1 VEADRRGTRPRDEFA
16 AEIIRHLRSGM
27 PAQEILER
35 QGRGVVEHIACC
47 PGIPAALRELRGIG
61 AELVLV
67 TNGTV
72 AQQTAKLERT
82 ALGPLLDRVVTS
94 EQAGVKKPDP
104 RIFALAVDGMAQG
117 AETWMIGDH
126 PTADIEGGRAAGLS
140 TGWVS
145 HERPWPHPWEP
156 TLTASTPAEL
166 LGMLLARRR
175 WTSSPR
181 ATRWTSS
188 QRTQRHLGVRVEVEA
203 LEHGEQLALL
213 VAEVA
218 LHDRGDTLEVT
229 GEDLRG
235 GARPHR

>member
-1 VEADRRGTRPRDEFA
+1 MRPLRVLLDLDDTLVDRQRAFEDWARSFLDELGAAPDDLDRMVEADRRGTRPRDEFA

-175 WTSSPR
+175 
-181 ATRWTSS
+181 
-188 QRTQRHLGVRVEVEA
+188 
-203 LEHGEQLALL
+203 
-213 VAEVA
+213 
-218 LHDRGDTLEVT
+218 
-229 GEDLRG
+229 
-235 GARPHR
+235 